1 MTPETVED
9 ATRPTEAERT
19 PVRRHPLESVLRG
32 DALPHIWCPGCGI
45 GVALGAFLQ
54 GLERAGIPREK
65 RVIVSGIGCSS
76 RVVYYAR
83 TDAYHTTHGRAI
95 PFATG
100 VKLANPSLHVT
111 VFAGDGDMF
120 AIGGNHFIHAA
131 RRNMDLMVVC
141 INNFNYGMTG
151 GQSGPTTPHDA
162 RTTTTPNG
170 NFEIPFNLPQLAAA
184 VGAVYVARWTTLDVR
199 RLRDCFAEAAPKQG
213 FRFVEVLAPCP
224 VSFGKNNDIGSGL
237 DEMDYYRGLEQ
248 IWGSAAGLPAPVERR
263 ETGDLAGTDISL
275 HRPIIVGKFVDR
287 ARPTFTDSYAAVVA
301 KGRAEKKSA

>member
-1 MTPETVED
+1 MIPAAQEHRERAPETES
-9 ATRPTEAERT
+9 APPRH
-19 PVRRHPLESVLRG
+19 HPLDSVLRSEV
-32 DALPHIWCPGCGI
+32 LPHIWCPGCGI

-54 GLERAGIPREK
+54 GLDRASIPVEK
-65 RVIVSGIGCSS
+65 RVIVGGIGCSS

-83 TDAYHTTHGRAI
+83 ADTYHTTHGRAI

-100 VKLANPSLHVT
+100 IKLANPDLHVT
-111 VFAGDGDMF
+111 VFAGDGDLF

-131 RRNMDLMVVC
+131 RRNMDLLVVC

-151 GQSGPTTPHDA
+151 GQAGPTTPHDA
-162 RTTTTPNG
+162 KTTTTPSG
-170 NFEIPFNLPQLAAA
+170 NFEFPFNLRQLAAA

-199 RLRDCFAEAAPKQG
+199 RLRDCFAEAAGRQG

-248 IWGSAAGLPAPVERR
+248 VWGTPGGLPNRVEVR
-263 ETGDLAGTDISL
+263 ETGDLSGTEISL

-287 ARPTFTDSYAAVVA
+287 PRPTFLDNYKAAGA
-301 KGRAEKKSA
+301 ARRPAR

>member
-1 MTPETVED
+1 MSDEADEHRVLTPERET
-9 ATRPTEAERT
+9 T
-19 PVRRHPLESVLRG
+19 PPRGHPLDSVLRA
-32 DALPHIWCPGCGI
+32 DVLPHIWCPGCGI

-54 GLERAGIPREK
+54 GLGRAGIPIEK
-65 RVIVSGIGCSS
+65 RVIVGGIGCSS
-76 RVVYYAR
+76 RVVYYAKA
-83 TDAYHTTHGRAI
+83 DAYHTTHGRAI

-100 VKLANPSLHVT
+100 IKLANPSLHVT
-111 VFAGDGDMF
+111 VFAGDGDLF

-131 RRNMDLMVVC
+131 RRNMDILVVC

-162 RTTTTPNG
+162 KTTTTPNG

-199 RLRDCFAEAAPKQG
+199 RLRDCFTEAAGKQG

-248 IWGSAAGLPAPVERR
+248 IWGSPAGLPSRVEIR
-263 ETGDLAGTDISL
+263 ETGDFSGTDISL
-275 HRPIIVGKFVDR
+275 HRPIVVGKFVDR
-287 ARPTFTDSYAAVVA
+287 VRPTFLDSYKAVQQAAA
-301 KGRAEKKSA
+301 KGKSK

>member
-1 MTPETVED
+1 MD
-9 ATRPTEAERT
+9 RM
-19 PVRRHPLESVLRG
+19 
-32 DALPHIWCPGCGI
+32 PHIWCPGCGI
-45 GVALGAFLQ
+45 GTTVNCFARALVESKVDLDK
-54 GLERAGIPREK
+54 LC
-65 RVIVSGIGCSS
+65 IVSGIGCTG
-76 RVVYYAR
+76 RVAGYMNV
-83 TDAYHTTHGRAI
+83 DSFHTTHGRAI

-111 VFAGDGDMF
+111 VFAGDGDLF

-131 RRNMDLMVVC
+131 RRNMDLLVVC

-162 RTTTTPNG
+162 RTTTTPQG
-170 NFEIPFNLPQLAAA
+170 NFEVPFNLPQLAAA
-184 VGAVYVARWTTLDVR
+184 AGATYVARWTTLDVR
-199 RLRDCFAEAAPKQG
+199 RLRDCFAEAAGKRG

-248 IWGSAAGLPAPVERR
+248 IWGSPAGLPAPVERR
-263 ETGDLAGTDISL
+263 ETGDLSGTEISL

-287 ARPTFTDSYAAVVA
+287 VRPTFEDNYRATAAKA
-301 KGRAEKKSA
+301 HGERRGA

>member
-1 MTPETVED
+1 MTPQSDDHTL
-9 ATRPTEAERT
+9 RT
-19 PVRRHPLESVLRG
+19 PEMEHAPPRHHPLDSVLRSEV
-32 DALPHIWCPGCGI
+32 LPHIWCPGCGI

-54 GLERAGIPREK
+54 GLDRAGIPLEK
-65 RVIVSGIGCSS
+65 RVLVGGIGCSS

-83 TDAYHTTHGRAI
+83 ADAYHTTHGRAI

-100 VKLANPSLHVT
+100 IKLANPSLHVT
-111 VFAGDGDMF
+111 VFAGDGDLF

-131 RRNMDLMVVC
+131 RRNMDLLVVC

-162 RTTTTPNG
+162 KTTTTPSG
-170 NFEIPFNLPQLAAA
+170 NFEFPFNLPQLAAA

-199 RLRDCFAEAAPKQG
+199 RLRDCFTEAASKQG

-224 VSFGKNNDIGSGL
+224 VSFGKSNDIGSGL
-237 DEMDYYRGLEQ
+237 DEMDYYRGLER
-248 IWGSAAGLPAPVERR
+248 IWGSPGGLPSRVEVR
-263 ETGDLAGTDISL
+263 ETGDLTGTDISL

-287 ARPTFTDSYAAVVA
+287 ARPTFLDNYKAVATAAA
-301 KGRAEKKSA
+301 KGKAP